1 MATSGTRKSSSKKR
15 KEQVE
20 VVEDNVQI
28 DEKFDVQVDKKFDV
42 QVDDEDQKLMEI
54 FREKLVNGTITDGE
68 AAEYSRLISRKK

>member
-28 DEKFDVQVDKKFDV
+28 DEKFDV